1 MRQTGDTRVLAMR
14 YIGSSEHYESYKYLE
29 SPAMS
34 ENISVRTEVEAC
46 DDFNEDFLF
55 LDAYTEP

>member
-1 MRQTGDTRVLAMR
+1 MR
-14 YIGSSEHYESYKYLE
+14 YVGSSEHYESYKYLE